1 MDYIG
6 YNDQK
11 DLKEIVTNDSKSTI
25 LTNEIQDYLAI
36 DRNLVQ
42 N

>member
-11 DLKEIVTNDSKSTI
+11 DLKEIVTNDSKSTT